1 MQNEM
6 IYGPRMDIRKILFR
20 GIYKDTVFY
29 VVSYGSHPCAYVRA
43 TVPESFIDYIPC
55 HGGITFHDNAFEQF
69 DVKGEYIGWDYAHCD
84 DYNGASPVIGG
95 KQWTVSEI
103 IEEAKEVI
111 DFVLYAKNFDFDASK
126 LSIE

>member
-6 IYGPRMDIRKILFR
+6 IYQGHEENRKILYR

-43 TVPESFIDYIPC
+43 DVPESFVDYIYC
-55 HGGITFHDNAFEQF
+55 HGGITFYDDAFEQF
-69 DVKGEYIGWDYAHCD
+69 DAKGKYIGWDYAHSG
-84 DYNGASPVIGG
+84 DYNGMSPVLGG
-95 KQWTVSEI
+95 KKWTVSEI

-111 DFVLYAKNFDFDASK
+111 DFVLYAQNFGFDASK
-126 LSIE
+126 LSLE

>member
-6 IYGPRMDIRKILFR
+6 IYEPRMDIRKILYR

-29 VVSYGSHPCAYVRA
+29 VVSYGSHPCAYVRS

-55 HGGITFHDNAFEQF
+55 HGGITYHDKAFEQF
-69 DVKGEYIGWDYAHCD
+69 DAKVEYIGWDYAHSG
-84 DYNGASPVIGG
+84 DYNGMSPVLGG

-103 IEEAKEVI
+103 IEEAKQVI
-111 DFVLYAKNFDFDASK
+111 DFVLYAQNFDFDAIK
-126 LSIE
+126 LNIE